1 MANGKVDWS
10 SWFKSQGTKAPEK
23 KLTKEIVV
31 DGDTTSVEL
40 TPYQYIS
47 NLNRKEKEAKKEKEL
62 NYSRKMPDG
71 TIIKAESISDLKKEI
86 DAYNELTTPEKPEK
100 VDESAK
106 RDKWL
111 KEMVKNQEAMDSQIE
126 TTDDEGKETYVDLL
140 NDAQVGMFKN
150 QQSALT
156 DSVNY
161 SYGREAMKSNQ
172 NFKNFMKQRG
182 IQAQADAQLNK
193 FFDEVKM
200 GKHGAIAPGKE
211 EEVAKELTDRWFSKM
226 MKETYGIEL

>member
-31 DGDTTSVEL
+31 DVDTTSVEL

-193 FFDEVKM
+193 FFDEVKTFVSLSID
-200 GKHGAIAPGKE
+200 HHP
-211 EEVAKELTDRWFSKM
+211 F
-226 MKETYGIEL
+226 

>member
-200 GKHGAIAPGKE
+200 GKH
-211 EEVAKELTDRWFSKM
+211 
-226 MKETYGIEL
+226 